1 MNAQQAIDGGQSP
14 QGAAEGAVGA
24 EALRARAEATGV
36 GTIMSRSVVCLSPA
50 AEVHAVTE
58 MFLDRD
64 FSSAPVVD
72 GEWLPLGVVSKT
84 DLLRHFSGGV
94 APPASLRQVGR
105 LRPPPEASPPPRS
118 PASIVAA
125 AALASGVGD
134 ASGPGEVQVADIAA
148 PYVLSLH
155 EEAPISVAAALMAYE
170 GVHRLPIVD
179 TGGQVVGVVSTLDI
193 VRWLAE
199 STGAGPQGG

>member
-1 MNAQQAIDGGQSP
+1 MDAQRAEH
-14 QGAAEGAVGA
+14 GAAGPQTNLVGDSGVGQA
-24 EALRARAEATGV
+24 ERLRALAESTGV
-36 GTIMSRSVVCLSPA
+36 GAIMSRNVVCLSPQ

-72 GEWLPLGVVSKT
+72 AGWLPLGVVSKT
-84 DLLRHFSGGV
+84 DLLRHFSGG
-94 APPASLRQVGR
+94 APPKTTLSQMAERDAQSAAGGLQDLAASTSRVTST
-105 LRPPPEASPPPRS
+105 A
-118 PASIVAA
+118 
-125 AALASGVGD
+125 
-134 ASGPGEVQVADIAA
+134 PGGAQVADVTA
-148 PYVLSLH
+148 PFVLSLH

-179 TGGQVVGVVSTLDI
+179 TAGQVVGVVSTLDV

-199 STGAGPQGG
+199 STGAGPQGS

>member
-1 MNAQQAIDGGQSP
+1 MDAQRAEH
-14 QGAAEGAVGA
+14 GAAGPQTNLAGEPGAGQA
-24 EALRARAEATGV
+24 ERLRALAESTGV
-36 GTIMSRSVVCLSPA
+36 GAIMSRNVVCLAPQ

-72 GEWLPLGVVSKT
+72 AAWLPLGVVSKT
-84 DLLRHFSGGV
+84 DLLRHFSGG
-94 APPASLRQVGR
+94 APPQTTLRQLSERDADG
-105 LRPPPEASPPPRS
+105 EACDLQDL
-118 PASIVAA
+118 PASQSRVTSTA
-125 AALASGVGD
+125 
-134 ASGPGEVQVADIAA
+134 PGGAQVADVTA
-148 PYVLSLH
+148 PFVLSLH

-179 TGGQVVGVVSTLDI
+179 TAGQVVGVVSTLDV